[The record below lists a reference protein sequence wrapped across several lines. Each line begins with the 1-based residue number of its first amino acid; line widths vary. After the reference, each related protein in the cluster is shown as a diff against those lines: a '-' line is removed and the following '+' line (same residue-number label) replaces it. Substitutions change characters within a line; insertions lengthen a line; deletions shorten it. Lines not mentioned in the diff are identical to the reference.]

1 MSRKT
6 KKPLT
11 GELIKIY
18 SSIGWTP
25 ISYHFKILE
34 RKGAVTMKKWRKLFV
49 CMLTA
54 ALLLPGCSTQQTQQS
69 AIPSPPST
77 EGVQSSVPSSDPAV
91 KVDFPTRDLRVIVP
105 YAAGGNT
112 DLDGRMIASLA
123 EKGTA
128 LDKLMVVTNITGA
141 NTMNA
146 AQALLDADADG
157 HTLLMHHTAFIASS
171 AANTVEI
178 KYSDLKPLIEC
189 SVQPFVL
196 SVAAGSGFTTV
207 EEIVDYAEANPNKL
221 TIGYVGTGSTSHVAA
236 TVFLQAAGIYGKV
249 NMITYS
255 SSTDAL
261 TAQLGG
267 ELVMRVG
274 PAADAARYVN
284 SGDLLALAVSCKNE
298 IACWDGV
305 PTFQDL
311 GSDIDYGCRQGYYVR
326 KEVPDEI
333 CAILIDAIQEA
344 IQTQDYADFCAG
356 NGMEPSGLI
365 GSDLTTTWD
374 KDYEVIK
381 GIFDSG
387 VMG

>member
-1 MSRKT
+1 MKT
-6 KKPLT
+6 KK
-11 GELIKIY
+11 
-18 SSIGWTP
+18 
-25 ISYHFKILE
+25 
-34 RKGAVTMKKWRKLFV
+34 WRVLFA
-49 CMLTA
+49 CMLIA
-54 ALLLPGCSTQQTQQS
+54 ALFLSGCSKQQAEPS
-69 AIPSPPST
+69 AETAPAST
-77 EGVQSSVPSSDPAV
+77 EEPQEDTSKSEPADTGAEPADADAESADTG
-91 KVDFPTRDLRVIVP
+91 DFPSHDLRVIVP

-123 EKGTA
+123 EKGTV

-157 HTLLMHHTAFIASS
+157 YTMLMHHTAFIASS
-171 AANTVEI
+171 AAGTVEI
-178 KYSDLKPLIEC
+178 KYNDLKPLIEC

-196 SVAAGSGFTTV
+196 TVAAQSGFSTV
-207 EEIVDYAEANPNKL
+207 DEIVDYVEANPNEL

-236 TVFLQAAGIYGKV
+236 TVFLQTVGIYGKV

-267 ELVMRVG
+267 ELTMRVG
-274 PAADAARYVN
+274 PAADAARYVS
-284 SGDLLALAVSCKNE
+284 SGDLVALAVSCEND

-305 PTFQDL
+305 PTFQSL
-311 GSDIDYGCRQGYYVR
+311 GSDIDYACRQGYYVR

-333 CAILIDAIQEA
+333 CGILIDAIQEA
-344 IQTQDYADFCAG
+344 IQTQDYADFCAE
-356 NGMEPSGLI
+356 NGMEPSGLV
-365 GSDLTTTWD
+365 GDELTETWD
-374 KDYEVIK
+374 NDYDVIK

-387 VMG
+387 VMS